1 MWAPL
6 KAATAVGIVAAHFAT
21 RRGCFAFSP
30 SHLGRCNLSLLSSHA
45 DDRSGP
51 SPRDT
56 ISPLV
61 PRVSLE
67 DFLASPVYDK
77 PTLIKD
83 IVSSDQLETIA
94 EELMARLG
102 DAEVQMQRKI
112 RSAGSGGDD
121 ITEIY
126 DITLLQAAE
135 YMMESCHD
143 DSFFAFCEGL
153 LNEKSDDGDSN
164 ALSSRLGMIREAPF
178 DVGENWFDYFPPSI
192 RPTDALV
199 LAGEGSC
206 STLHR
211 DPFEWTGTSFCLEG
225 SKIWRFIIP
234 PTTTRNDEEGGG
246 VGEVDD
252 ALESYRLDSIAWT
265 TTDTT
270 NSKEMAADEEEK
282 RDALILSRGWQSDL
296 HLYFSRAEEV
306 LSALELS
313 ELEEDNMEAY
323 VMEIEAMGADTS
335 LLVPD
340 ERISD
345 FLHNHKFNFS
355 TAIQQAGDL
364 LIIPS
369 HWWHQTYAP
378 VPSMAIAS
386 QRCGAVVDG
395 LSVVQHIL
403 ESLSNTTNTCSD
415 GSPLEISEILKKS
428 SYEEGEGEN
437 VVNALVQLIS
447 SLS

>member
-6 KAATAVGIVAAHFAT
+6 KAATPVGIVAAHFAT

-56 ISPLV
+56 ISPFV

-67 DFLASPVYDK
+67 DFLASPVYGT

-83 IVSSDQLETIA
+83 IVSSDQVETIA

-102 DAEVQMQRKI
+102 DADVQMQRKI

-143 DSFFAFCEGL
+143 DSFFTFCEGL
-153 LNEKSDDGDSN
+153 LDEKSDDGDSN

-234 PTTTRNDEEGGG
+234 PTTRNDEEGGG

-369 HWWHQTYAP
+369 HWWHQ
-378 VPSMAIAS
+378 
-386 QRCGAVVDG
+386 
-395 LSVVQHIL
+395 VQHIL

>member
-6 KAATAVGIVAAHFAT
+6 KAATPVGIVAAHFAT

-45 DDRSGP
+45 DDRTGP

-83 IVSSDQLETIA
+83 IVSSDQVETIA

-102 DAEVQMQRKI
+102 DADVQMQRKI

-143 DSFFAFCEGL
+143 DSFFTFCEGL
-153 LNEKSDDGDSN
+153 LDEKSDDGDSN

-234 PTTTRNDEEGGG
+234 PTTRNDEEGGG

-369 HWWHQTYAP
+369 HWWHQ
-378 VPSMAIAS
+378 
-386 QRCGAVVDG
+386 
-395 LSVVQHIL
+395 HIL
-403 ESLSNTTNTCSD
+403 ESLSNTTNACSD

>member
-83 IVSSDQLETIA
+83 IVSSDQVETIA

-102 DAEVQMQRKI
+102 DADVQMQRKI

-153 LNEKSDDGDSN
+153 LDEKSDDGDSN

-178 DVGENWFDYFPPSI
+178 D
-192 RPTDALV
+192 
-199 LAGEGSC
+199 
-206 STLHR
+206 
-211 DPFEWTGTSFCLEG
+211 G

-345 FLHNHKFNFS
+345 FLRNHKLNFS

-395 LSVVQHIL
+395 LSVVQHIF
-403 ESLSNTTNTCSD
+403 ESLSNTTNTFSD

>member
-1 MWAPL
+1 M
-6 KAATAVGIVAAHFAT
+6 
-21 RRGCFAFSP
+21 
-30 SHLGRCNLSLLSSHA
+30 
-45 DDRSGP
+45 
-51 SPRDT
+51 
-56 ISPLV
+56 
-61 PRVSLE
+61 
-67 DFLASPVYDK
+67 
-77 PTLIKD
+77 
-83 IVSSDQLETIA
+83 
-94 EELMARLG
+94 
-102 DAEVQMQRKI
+102 MQ
-112 RSAGSGGDD
+112 
-121 ITEIY
+121 
-126 DITLLQAAE
+126 
-135 YMMESCHD
+135 SCHD

-153 LNEKSDDGDSN
+153 LDEKSDDLD
-164 ALSSRLGMIREAPF
+164 MIREAPF
-178 DVGENWFDYFPPSI
+178 VGENWFDYFPPSI
-192 RPTDALV
+192 RPTDALI

-225 SKIWRFIIP
+225 NKIWRFIIP
-234 PTTTRNDEEGGG
+234 PTGG

-265 TTDTT
+265 TTDRT
-270 NSKEMAADEEEK
+270 NSSKEMVADDEEK

-296 HLYFSRAEEV
+296 HLYKSRAEEV

-313 ELEEDNMEAY
+313 ELEEDSMEAH
-323 VMEIEAMGADTS
+323 VTEIEAMGADTS

-345 FLHNHKFNFS
+345 FLHNHKFSFS

-415 GSPLEISEILKKS
+415 GSPLEISEILKKT
-428 SYEEGEGEN
+428 SYEEGEGES
-437 VVNALVQLIS
+437 VANALVQLIS

>member
-1 MWAPL
+1 MWTPL
-6 KAATAVGIVAAHFAT
+6 KAATPVGIVVAYFAA

-30 SHLGRCNLSLLSSHA
+30 SHHLGRCNLSLLLSPA

-67 DFLASPVYDK
+67 DFLASPVYDR
-77 PTLIKD
+77 PTLIRG
-83 IVSSDQLETIA
+83 IVSSDLVETMA

-112 RSAGSGGDD
+112 RSDNSGGDD
-121 ITEIY
+121 ITEVY

-135 YMMESCHD
+135 YMLESCHD

-153 LNEKSDDGDSN
+153 LDEKSDDSN
-164 ALSSRLGMIREAPF
+164 ALSSRLEMIREAPF
-178 DVGENWFDYFPPSI
+178 SPSENWFDYFPPSI
-192 RPTDALV
+192 RPTDALI

-211 DPFEWTGTSFCLEG
+211 DPFQWTGTSFCLEG

-234 PTTTRNDEEGGG
+234 PTTTSRNDEEGGG
-246 VGEVDD
+246 VSEVDD

-270 NSKEMAADEEEK
+270 NSKEMVADDEEK

-296 HLYFSRAEEV
+296 HLYKSRAEEV

-323 VMEIEAMGADTS
+323 VTEIEAIGADTS

-395 LSVVQHIL
+395 FSVVQHIL
-403 ESLSNTTNTCSD
+403 ESLSSTTNTCSD
-415 GSPLEISEILKKS
+415 GSPLEMSEILKKS
-428 SYEEGEGEN
+428 SYEEGEGES
-437 VVNALVQLIS
+437 VANALVQLIS
-447 SLS
+447 SLC